1 MARKHNESYP
11 HWTVNC
17 SILLTHVPLLDR
29 PRAAHDAGFDSV
41 EFWWPFES
49 AVPRDTDVER
59 FIGAI
64 DDAGVALTGLNFAA
78 GDMPAGER
86 GLLSDPA
93 GVAEFRDSIDVTIGI
108 GERLGTKGF
117 NALYGNRIGGVAPAE
132 QDRIAADN
140 LALAGKAAARI
151 GGVVLIEPL
160 SGAPD
165 YPLLHA
171 ADAMAVIDRIRDE
184 YGVDN
189 LMLLADLYHL
199 GVNGDDIV
207 AVIEQHIERIGH
219 VQIADVPGRG
229 APGTGS
235 LDVAGLLTVLM
246 GNGYARYV
254 SLEYQSSKTDPFDWL
269 PRQQRSGLRATK

>member
-1 MARKHNESYP
+1 M
-11 HWTVNC
+11 
-17 SILLTHVPLLDR
+17 LTHLPLLDR
-29 PRAAHDAGFDSV
+29 PRAARDAAFDSV
-41 EFWWPFES
+41 EFWWPFAS
-49 AVPRDTDVER
+49 AVPRDTEVEQ

-93 GVAEFRDSIDVTIGI
+93 RVTEFRDSIDVAIGI

-140 LALAGKAAARI
+140 LALAGQAAARI

-171 ADAMAVIDRIRDE
+171 ADAISVVDRIRDE

-189 LMLLADLYHL
+189 LRLLADLYHL
-199 GVNGDDIV
+199 QVNGDNVV
-207 AVIEQHIERIGH
+207 AVIEQYTERIGH
-219 VQIADVPGRG
+219 VQIADAPGRG

-235 LDVAGLLTVLM
+235 LDVAGLLTALA
-246 GNGYARYV
+246 GNGYAGYV

-269 PRQQRSGLRATK
+269 PRQQRSSASDTNGATELS